1 MHLLHS
7 NSYLYPNFKN
17 NFTQL
22 LLGYNFCLFLAIGFM
37 ILLVLS
43 FFSLLSFSGQLYIIQ
58 PVFAKKDCDRKDAGI
73 IIGTRTTTIGT
84 KCNDVIVGCPF
95 SPLNAGPGGCSNGD
109 LLRGLENDDVIQ
121 GSEGNDVLYGDDGSD
136 KLTGAGGNDKLFGGP
151 GNDVIKVNAG
161 SNFLSGGKGNDELYG
176 GLGND
181 LMAGGK
187 GADSFDCGE
196 NFDIIIDFNIKDGD
210 VQNNNCEVIES
221 YHDNMKIFEQPG
233 KIKSHLDKFGIGSSK
248 DQININDIGQ
258 EIE

>member
-1 MHLLHS
+1 MLLLQN
-7 NSYLYPNFKN
+7 NSRLISNFKN
-17 NFTQL
+17 KFTL
-22 LLGYNFCLFLAIGFM
+22 LLSGYNFSLFLAVGFTV
-37 ILLVLS
+37 LLVLS
-43 FFSLLSFSGQLYIIQ
+43 IFSLLSFSGQQHVVQ
-58 PVFAKKDCDRKDAGI
+58 PVFAKKDCDRKDATV

-95 SPLNAGPGGCSNGD
+95 SPLNAGPGGCSNGN
-109 LLRGLENDDVIQ
+109 LLRGLEDNDVIQ

-136 KLTGAGGNDKLFGGP
+136 KLTGGGGNDRLFGGP

-187 GADSFDCGE
+187 GTDTFDCGE

-210 VQNNNCEVIES
+210 VQNNNCEVVES
-221 YHDNMKIFEQPG
+221 FHDNMKIFEQPG
-233 KIKSHLDKFGIGSSK
+233 NIKSHLEKFGIGSSK
-248 DQININDIGQ
+248 NQIDINDVGK